1 MKSRRHLVVFARAP
15 RLGRVKTRLAR
26 DIGSV
31 AALRFYTQTLDAALR
46 ELAAGPWTCW
56 LSITPRRACVR
67 PWRLFGPSARGWH
80 VLDQGGGSLGNR
92 MARAFRELP
101 PGPAL
106 IVGSDIPDLR
116 RHHVATAFAA
126 LGGSDTVF
134 GPATDGG
141 YWLVG
146 ARRSPVT
153 PDMFRHVRWSS
164 EHALA
169 DTIGNLGARF
179 GHRLLEPLSDIDDG
193 ASWRALQDRGR

>member
-1 MKSRRHLVVFARAP
+1 MRRHRHLVVFARAP
-15 RLGRVKTRLAR
+15 QLGRVKTRLAR
-26 DIGSV
+26 DIGAV
-31 AALRFYTQTLDAALR
+31 AALRFYRQALDATLS

-56 LSITPRRACVR
+56 LSVTPRAACAR
-67 PWRLFGPSARGWH
+67 PWRLFGPSARCWH
-80 VLDQGGGSLGNR
+80 VLDQGEGSLGDR
-92 MARAFRELP
+92 MGRVFQELP

-106 IVGSDIPDLR
+106 IVGSDIPDIR
-116 RHHVATAFAA
+116 HHHVAAAFAA
-126 LGGSDTVF
+126 LGSSDVVF

-146 ARRSPVT
+146 ARRRPTT

-179 GHRLLEPLSDIDDG
+179 SHQLLEPLSDVDDG
-193 ASWRALQDRGR
+193 ASWRAWRDRVR